1 MTSWTTNKE
10 IYMKKFIVLL
20 LLLSVSIGLC
30 ACSLT
35 DENGND
41 TIAGTL
47 VEEGINLLSEVLK
60 AVVLITFTWLASVVG
75 KSAKFK
81 NTEAAI
87 RILGEVTRQ
96 TVGELKQ
103 VFVDDWKAEQ
113 GGKLTPEQISTLR
126 EELLRLV
133 HAKMDTATKDFII
146 AAGADLEA
154 LIIGEA
160 ESYLPDLK
168 WGETND
174 PVIDPEAGKTPDMTP

>member
-1 MTSWTTNKE
+1 
-10 IYMKKFIVLL
+10 MKKIIVLL

-60 AVVLITFTWLASVVG
+60 AVVLIIFTWLASVVG